1 MASPIQIEVDLSDMS
16 RLYEVRRDYLNLS
29 VCPVFGHPSP
39 GLLVNVT
46 VILKLPGDAKVA
58 SLGKV
63 IQELSAD
70 SFLVQ
75 LDTMPDIEGVLRM
88 IQEPAPSVRADV
100 PYFHTEPQH
109 QTYHEKPAT
118 VQATGRRMTGGIE
131 AELVGTVEPDRTA
144 SSPLTAF
151 KDIPEVQV
159 IGVTEVEAVIADLL
173 PPDIDIEVVAEPTKQ
188 SVAPA
193 IEEAAPLPILSA
205 AEVLGVAVAQAES
218 PVLPTK
224 QTGRT
229 PNLSAS
235 GEGRLVELV
244 DTLIDPSL
252 DFGMVGKPFP
262 AKVATKQ
269 DTAVKEPVHSEV
281 VKQEV
286 SSEQV
291 EPSPSDDAEVT
302 GKETE
307 SSDVYARIKN
317 LSLPEKQKL
326 ARYGKRTVRQ
336 LLIRDPN
343 KNLHRLVV
351 GNPDVGLDEITE
363 YSAYPGLSKEAIE
376 FIAQNRTWL
385 ASRQLVFNLVR
396 NPSTPVE
403 LAVRLVPRLGPNEWR
418 WLARPGAVREP
429 IAAAARRQIIEG
441 SLS

>member
-1 MASPIQIEVDLSDMS
+1 
-16 RLYEVRRDYLNLS
+16 
-29 VCPVFGHPSP
+29 
-39 GLLVNVT
+39 
-46 VILKLPGDAKVA
+46 
-58 SLGKV
+58 
-63 IQELSAD
+63 
-70 SFLVQ
+70 
-75 LDTMPDIEGVLRM
+75 
-88 IQEPAPSVRADV
+88 
-100 PYFHTEPQH
+100 
-109 QTYHEKPAT
+109 
-118 VQATGRRMTGGIE
+118 
-131 AELVGTVEPDRTA
+131 
-144 SSPLTAF
+144 
-151 KDIPEVQV
+151 
-159 IGVTEVEAVIADLL
+159 
-173 PPDIDIEVVAEPTKQ
+173 
-188 SVAPA
+188 
-193 IEEAAPLPILSA
+193 
-205 AEVLGVAVAQAES
+205 
-218 PVLPTK
+218 
-224 QTGRT
+224 
-229 PNLSAS
+229 
-235 GEGRLVELV
+235 
-244 DTLIDPSL
+244 
-252 DFGMVGKPFP
+252 
-262 AKVATKQ
+262 
-269 DTAVKEPVHSEV
+269 
-281 VKQEV
+281 
-286 SSEQV
+286 V